1 LEPRFVVDVNV
12 GRLAKWLRAMGYDTL
27 FTPSGDDND
36 LVRLALQEGRI
47 LLTRDSLLMRR
58 KLATSG
64 RLKALLIRADDY
76 QLQLRQVVEALGLDT
91 GKEFSRCIGCNQ
103 PLREVPHHQVQEQV
117 PRYVFQT
124 QEEFKECPACQ
135 KIYWRGT
142 HWARMRAELARAR
155 QGSNPRAPE

>member
-1 LEPRFVVDVNV
+1 MEPRFVVDVNV
-12 GRLAKWLRAMGYDTL
+12 GRLAKWLRAMGYDTF
-27 FTPSGDDND
+27 FTSSGDDND

-58 KLATSG
+58 KLVTSG
-64 RLKALLIRADDY
+64 RLKALFIQADDY
-76 QLQLRQVVEALGLDT
+76 QFQLRQVVEALGLDT
-91 GKEFSRCIGCNQ
+91 GKEFSRCIECNQ
-103 PLREVPHHQVQEQV
+103 PLREIPRHQAQEQV
-117 PRYVFQT
+117 PLYVFQT

-142 HWARMRAELARAR
+142 HWARMRAELARVR